1 MKRRDFIL
9 GSLGGAAVVATRSVC
24 QAGQAPQQMVPPVPQ
39 ADPQFLDLV
48 DRHFDAHFHFRPTEA
63 SREGFHE
70 YDAELPA
77 YSRSDIN
84 PEIHRLEKVLDELG
98 TIPRT
103 QLSKENQFD
112 ARLLEGSIRGQL
124 LDLKTIR
131 RWEHDPNFYNN
142 TVSSA
147 LFVLIQRDFAPLEE
161 RLKSLIARSSRV
173 PDVLASA
180 RANLQNPPAIYT
192 QIAGFQIAAEIDFL
206 KNQLP
211 QAIAGATDETLKAR
225 FASVNG
231 QAIQAYQDF
240 LTWLNTDLT
249 PRSHGNFAIGEESYS
264 QKLLYDEMVS
274 TPVAQL
280 LRIGEAELRKTQE
293 AFRTT
298 AALIDASKPPLQVL
312 ADVSR
317 DHPDAAHLLG
327 EAQGTLDN
335 LRAFVTSHNVA
346 TIPSPV
352 NPQVV
357 ETPPFMR
364 ALTFASMDS
373 PGAFEKGSSRAFF
386 NVTLPE
392 NNWPD
397 TRKEELL
404 RFFNRS
410 SLQIVAAHEV
420 FPGHYTQ
427 FLWVKKAPTKVRKLV
442 GCSSNAEGWAHYAEQ
457 MMLEQGYGEGDPRLL
472 LTQLQMALQR
482 LCRYI
487 VGIRMHTRGM
497 TLEEGTRFFQN
508 EGYMEAANAERE
520 AKRGTS
526 DPTYLVYTLGKLEVL
541 KLRDDYKK
549 QAGDDFNLKQF
560 HDCFLSY
567 GYPPIKLIREE
578 ILGNDTPTL

>member
-9 GSLGGAAVVATRSVC
+9 RSLGGAAAVASGSWPRVE
-24 QAGQAPQQMVPPVPQ
+24 QAPQQVAPAVPP

-48 DRHFDAHFHFRPTEA
+48 GRHFDGYFHFHPDEA
-63 SREGFHE
+63 SSAGFHP

-77 YSRSDIN
+77 YSQAEIN
-84 PEIHRLEKVLDELG
+84 AEIRRLEKVLEELS
-98 TIPRT
+98 TIPRA
-103 QLSKENQFD
+103 QLSQENQFD
-112 ARLLEGSIRGQL
+112 ARLLEGSLRGQI

-131 RWEHDPNFYNN
+131 RWERDPNYYNN
-142 TVSSA
+142 IVSSA
-147 LFVLIQRDFAPLEE
+147 LFVLIQRDFAPLED
-161 RLKSLIARSSRV
+161 RLKSLIARSGRV
-173 PDVLASA
+173 PEVLASA
-180 RANLQNPPAIYT
+180 RANIQNPPAIYT
-192 QIAGFQIAAEIDFL
+192 QIATFQVAAEIDFL
-206 KNQLP
+206 KSQLP
-211 QAIAGATDETLKAR
+211 QAVAGAKNETLKAS
-225 FASVNG
+225 FAKANG

-240 LTWLNTDLT
+240 LNWLNTDLT
-249 PRSHGNFAIGEESYS
+249 PRSHGDFAIGEENYR

-274 TPVAQL
+274 TPIAEL
-280 LRIGEAELRKTQE
+280 LQIGETELRKTQA
-293 AFRTT
+293 AFQTT
-298 AALIDASKPPLQVL
+298 AAVIDSSKTPLQVL
-312 ADVSR
+312 ADVSN
-317 DHPDAAHLLG
+317 DHPDAAHLLA
-327 EAQGTLDN
+327 EAQGTLEK

-357 ETPPFMR
+357 ETPAFMR
-364 ALTFASMDS
+364 ALTFASMDT
-373 PGAFEKGSSRAFF
+373 PGPFETGSTQAFF

-392 NNWPD
+392 SDWPD
-397 TRKEELL
+397 ARKEELL
-404 RFFNRS
+404 RFFNRA

-457 MMLEQGYGEGDPRLL
+457 MMLEQGYGEGDPKLL

-482 LCRYI
+482 VCRYI

-497 TLEEGTRFFQN
+497 TLEEGTQFFQD

-526 DPTYLVYTLGKLEVL
+526 DPTYLVYTLGKLEIL
-541 KLRDDYKK
+541 KLKEDYKK

-560 HDCFLSY
+560 HDRFLSY